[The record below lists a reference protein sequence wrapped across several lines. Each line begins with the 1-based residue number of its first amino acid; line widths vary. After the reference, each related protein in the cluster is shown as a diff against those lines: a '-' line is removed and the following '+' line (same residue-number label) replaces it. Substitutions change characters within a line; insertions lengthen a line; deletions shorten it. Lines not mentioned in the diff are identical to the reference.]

1 MNLKRP
7 SRGSGKLLAKKAG
20 LSEASISAKRAKG
33 KTDKEILEEG
43 KRIHGKR
50 KTTESYAAAQARK
63 ETALATIREIE
74 VSVKRRELVP
84 IGKINAF
91 VAGMIIKAREELL
104 RIAPELRDR
113 LAQEAD
119 PIACE
124 QLVAARIQSAL
135 NVLAEYRGD

>member
-20 LSEASISAKRAKG
+20 LSEASISTKRRQG
-33 KTDKEILEEG
+33 KSDAQIVEEG
-43 KRIHGKR
+43 RRVHTKR

-63 ETALATIREIE
+63 EVALANIREIE

-84 IGKINAF
+84 IGKINVF

-104 RIAPELRDR
+104 RIGPELRDR

-124 QLVAARIQSAL
+124 QLVAARIQAAL